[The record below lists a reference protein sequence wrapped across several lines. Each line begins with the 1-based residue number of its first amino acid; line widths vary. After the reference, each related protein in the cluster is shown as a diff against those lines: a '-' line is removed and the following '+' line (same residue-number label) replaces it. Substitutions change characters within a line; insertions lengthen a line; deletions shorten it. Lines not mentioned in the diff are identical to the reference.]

1 MRRAITI
8 AITLVAVMPL
18 AIPASGQSF
27 LKKLEDKLKGAI
39 APAAEPAAA
48 EPSDGE
54 LPPPAPA
61 ETEPE
66 EAAPGYLGLG
76 GEDTKD
82 KSGVQITTVK
92 KSGPGEKAGL
102 RVGDKIVAVDGA
114 AVSDVEEMGILLTG
128 KPAGAVAT
136 FTVVRGGKEQKL
148 KVTLEERPVVAAEQV
163 ADEPAT
169 IPSPDLGGDVVVPK
183 LGGGTQR
190 ASLGVTV
197 IPITEEARLRFGI
210 TVRRGALISAVRPGS
225 PAERAGLPIGG
236 VVVAMDGHMINTADE
251 LVELIRVA
259 RPGSEV
265 ELTYY
270 QGDKLAR
277 KTIKL
282 AAAVD
287 AGSLPPG
294 APQPGIGIPG
304 DRPILRKVEELL
316 GGLTRPGGGLPGAV
330 PPAAEEPGVEAPRPG
345 FDPDEMALL
354 KQELSNMQA
363 EMRLLKARVE
373 DLESKVKTLEDA
385 GDKKPAEAS
394 LDLPPK
400 LNAPVK
406 P

>member
-39 APAAEPAAA
+39 APAAVPAAA

-76 GEDTKD
+76 GENAEG
-82 KSGVQITTVK
+82 GVKLTTVK
-92 KSGPGEKAGL
+92 KNGPGEKAGL

-128 KPAGAVAT
+128 KPAGADAT
-136 FTVVRGGKEQKL
+136 FTVVRGGKEQKI
-148 KVTLEERPVVAAEQV
+148 KVTLVKRPVVAAKSPAVDEVVAEPV

-169 IPSPDLGGDVVVPK
+169 IPSPDLGGPVIVPK
-183 LGGGTQR
+183 LGEGTPR

-197 IPITEEARLRFGI
+197 IPITEEARLRYGI

-236 VVVAMDGHMINTADE
+236 VVVAMDGRMINAADE

-265 ELTYY
+265 ELTFYR
-270 QGDKLAR
+270 GDMLAR
-277 KTIKL
+277 RTIKL

-287 AGSLPPG
+287 AGTLPP
-294 APQPGIGIPG
+294 
-304 DRPILRKVEELL
+304 
-316 GGLTRPGGGLPGAV
+316 GGLTRPGGELPGAA

-345 FDPDEMALL
+345 VDPDEVALL

-363 EMRLLKARVE
+363 EMKLLKDRVE
-373 DLESKVKTLEDA
+373 ELESKVKTLEDA

-394 LDLPPK
+394 LELPPK
-400 LNAPVK
+400 LNAPAK